1 MVARMEEL
9 RAPAADRLVVGDS
22 DPVTATDLRSLGEA
36 SSGPKVSILLPTHRR
51 GAEVRQDPVQLRNL
65 LDEAAHRLIDQG
77 VDPATVLTPARA
89 LLDDQQFWQHQS
101 DGLVV
106 FASPEVS
113 RWFRV
118 PFELPTSLTVGD
130 TFHVAPLAPM
140 LSSDGEFLVLA
151 VSQNS
156 VRLFAATRTTIG
168 ELDPGPIPTSMAEA
182 LAHEDPERQLQARSV
197 GSGDTRFHG
206 HGVGEH
212 DKATVERF
220 LRAVDH
226 GLHDLLGADPR
237 PLVLACVGY
246 YVPIF
251 RSITRHADVV
261 EPAVEGNP
269 ERLKPVELHDAAWQ
283 RISER
288 LAADLEKSWSRY
300 EEGLGNRHATE
311 TLEASCARA
320 EEGRVDMLFVSDA
333 PTDGTDE
340 AHRVLDRAVLATL
353 ASSGSVV
360 SVSAHR
366 LPDGQAAVALLRY

>member
-1 MVARMEEL
+1 MEEL

-22 DPVTATDLRSLGEA
+22 DPVTAADLRALAESPT
-36 SSGPKVSILLPTHRR
+36 GPKVSIMLPTHRK
-51 GAEVRQDPVQLRNL
+51 GADVRQDPVQLRNL
-65 LDEAAHRLIDQG
+65 LDDAAHRLIDQG

-89 LLDDQQFWQHQS
+89 LLDDHRFWQHQC
-101 DGLVV
+101 DGLAV
-106 FASPEVS
+106 FASPDVS

-118 PFELPTSLTVGD
+118 PFELPASLTVGD

-140 LSSDGEFLVLA
+140 LSGDGEFLVLA

-156 VRLFAATRTTIG
+156 VRLFVATRSTIG

-197 GSGDTRFHG
+197 GAGDTRFHG

-212 DKATVERF
+212 DKAAVERF

-226 GLHDLLGADPR
+226 GLHDLVGADPR

-251 RSITRHADVV
+251 RSVTRHADVV

-269 ERLKPVELHDAAWQ
+269 EHLKPAELHAAAWE
-283 RISER
+283 RISDR
-288 LAADLEKSWSRY
+288 LAAELEKSWARY
-300 EEGLGNRHATE
+300 DDGLGNGHATE
-311 TLEASCARA
+311 TLGASCARA
-320 EEGRVDMLFVSDA
+320 EEGRVDTLFVGDGPVDDTDDA
-333 PTDGTDE
+333 Q
-340 AHRVLDRAVLATL
+340 RVLDRAVLATL
-353 ASSGSVV
+353 ASSGNVV
-360 SVSAHR
+360 SVNASR
-366 LPDGQAAVALLRY
+366 LPAGEAAVALLRY